1 MKTAI
6 LLFCL
11 LGSTQSLPK
20 QLNPALELPP
30 TKQAPDQ
37 ETPLNQQQP
46 TQVSVLQE
54 GTLQTSKGNV
64 LIPVDLKSRR
74 NKRQKIFLNPAAG
87 MAPGA
92 QTLPLTLEKLDGQ
105 QQLQPQILPI
115 IVAQLGTQGT
125 ILSSE
130 EVPAAPHIFTG
141 LLLHPLF
148 TSQTAANADSQDEVL
163 PTGQAGVNPAIRATP
178 ADDDIGVT
186 TPAGIQR
193 STPVTEETTS
203 ESPKGKFVQLGK
215 CPWPCQAS
223 VQWEKRVLGLA

>member
-11 LGSTQSLPK
+11 LGSTQSLP

-46 TQVSVLQE
+46 TQVFPSL
-54 GTLQTSKGNV
+54 S
-64 LIPVDLKSRR
+64 LIPLTQMLTLGPAPRL
-74 NKRQKIFLNPAAG
+74 LNPAAG

-130 EVPAAPHIFTG
+130 EVPHIFTG

-203 ESPKGKFVQLGK
+203 ESPKGIQ
-215 CPWPCQAS
+215 
-223 VQWEKRVLGLA
+223 

>member
-11 LGSTQSLPK
+11 LGSTHSLP
-20 QLNPALELPP
+20 QFNPALELAP

-46 TQVSVLQE
+46 TQVFPALS
-54 GTLQTSKGNV
+54 
-64 LIPVDLKSRR
+64 LIPLT
-74 NKRQKIFLNPAAG
+74 QMLTLLNPAAG
-87 MAPGA
+87 MTPGA

-115 IVAQLGTQGT
+115 IVAQLGAQGT

-148 TSQTAANADSQDEVL
+148 TSQTSANADGQDEVL

-178 ADDDIGVT
+178 ADDDLGVT

-203 ESPKGKFVQLGK
+203 ESPKGIQ
-215 CPWPCQAS
+215 
-223 VQWEKRVLGLA
+223 